1 MWDRVMAI
9 PDLPESAP
17 IWQQF
22 GYGMVVAGL
31 GLIYIIRQIWAGK
44 KDAAEA
50 PKTLQAFELTDTSAL
65 VKKLDLL
72 LEQRTDIEEM
82 RRSSD
87 VIRDM
92 LAKIDRRLE
101 IDAVLREDRAHRGRS
116 RTE

>member
-1 MWDRVMAI
+1 MAI
-9 PDLPESAP
+9 PDIPESAP
-17 IWQQF
+17 IWQQL
-22 GYGMVVAGL
+22 GYGMVVALL
-31 GLIYIIRQIWAGK
+31 GVAYIIRQIWAGK
-44 KDAAEA
+44 KDAAEAA